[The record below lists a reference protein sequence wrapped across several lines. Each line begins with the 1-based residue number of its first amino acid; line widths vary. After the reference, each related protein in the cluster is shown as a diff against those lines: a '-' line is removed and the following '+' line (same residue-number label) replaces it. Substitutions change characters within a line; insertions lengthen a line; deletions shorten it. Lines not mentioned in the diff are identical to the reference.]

1 MNRNRAYFTAIS
13 YISEKQVK
21 FINQN
26 DEIPFQTQR
35 KVPVVCC
42 VFKCNRL
49 ELDSQFFKQRQRET
63 RMCTYKFL
71 THYDV
76 LYIVFNFTFTT
87 AFYSLSWLAWV
98 SVRLRGWKQSE
109 SRVTPHNV
117 INTKQMGERKQ
128 LLGKMSVPAFHCNGF
143 TAIIFAG
150 VFGLSVA
157 KSASYR
163 QQSTKNF
170 FFLQPSE

>member
-1 MNRNRAYFTAIS
+1 
-13 YISEKQVK
+13 
-21 FINQN
+21 
-26 DEIPFQTQR
+26 
-35 KVPVVCC
+35 
-42 VFKCNRL
+42 
-49 ELDSQFFKQRQRET
+49 
-63 RMCTYKFL
+63 MCTYKYL
-71 THYDV
+71 THYDA

-98 SVRLRGWKQSE
+98 SVRLRGWQQSE

-170 FFLQPSE
+170 FFSQPFEWTPIYKPFTMSLGWSEAMFYDPEFVRREDTGLFFSSKIKGEEEWMRNTQGEQF

>member
-1 MNRNRAYFTAIS
+1 
-13 YISEKQVK
+13 
-21 FINQN
+21 
-26 DEIPFQTQR
+26 
-35 KVPVVCC
+35 
-42 VFKCNRL
+42 
-49 ELDSQFFKQRQRET
+49 
-63 RMCTYKFL
+63 MCTYKYL
-71 THYDV
+71 THYDA

-98 SVRLRGWKQSE
+98 SVRLRGWQQSE

-170 FFLQPSE
+170 FFHSRLNERPYTSLSLCRLDEVKQCFTTLSLCGGRIRAYFLVVK